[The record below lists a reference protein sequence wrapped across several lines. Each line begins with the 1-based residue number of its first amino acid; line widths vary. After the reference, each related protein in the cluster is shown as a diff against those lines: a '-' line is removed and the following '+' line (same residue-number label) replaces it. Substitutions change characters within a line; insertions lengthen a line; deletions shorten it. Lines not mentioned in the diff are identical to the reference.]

1 MHEFISVNALLLE
14 LICRNTVYAIPVP
27 TDLCLPMRIYFTA
40 FLFYT
45 FFFLQSL
52 HAQNLDEIG
61 KTNPLTVTGGVSLNQ
76 IFYTASGI
84 ENRRDPYSYYA
95 SGNINF
101 SLYGWNVPLSFAL
114 SNRNTS
120 FQQPFNQ
127 YSVHPTYKWIT
138 GHAGYCSMSYSPYT
152 VNGHIFLGGAVDL
165 APEGNWKFSALYGR
179 FLKAVE
185 AETDSTGTIV
195 NTPSYKRMGYGLKTS
210 YNKDGSFV
218 DLIVFHA
225 KDDVTSIAFIHD
237 SLATQ
242 ANNPLTLPQ
251 ENLVMSIGAGK
262 TFFEHFLLRGE
273 LASSALS
280 RDIRAEEGEQS
291 HPLSYIGFLYTPRL
305 SSSYYKAFK
314 TSLSYQQDAYSL
326 GVAYERIDPQYRTL
340 GAYYFNNDLESITA
354 NGSASLW
361 QGKMNVAVSAGTQRD
376 NLDKSKVSTM
386 RRMVSSLNVNYI
398 PNQKLNLSASYS
410 NFQTYTNIRSQFVNI
425 NQLTPY
431 DNLDTLNYTQISQNI
446 TATATYALGS
456 SKERRQSINL
466 NLNVQNA
473 ADKQGEVTQNSGSKF
488 YNVNTGYMY
497 NVVPQN
503 LTVSVAFNAN
513 INDSRAITTRTL
525 GPTASV
531 SKSFFDRKLRAT
543 LSSSYNNTYTN
554 SERVSTILNG
564 RINGSYTI
572 QKKHNLNL
580 SMVTVNRKST
590 SETSA
595 KSFTE
600 FTGTLGYSYAF
611 GMK

>member
-1 MHEFISVNALLLE
+1 MKILYSAL
-14 LICRNTVYAIPVP
+14 V
-27 TDLCLPMRIYFTA
+27 
-40 FLFYT
+40 
-45 FFFLQSL
+45 FFLLFLAVYSVTG
-52 HAQNLDEIG
+52 QNLSDIG
-61 KTNPLTVTGGVSLNQ
+61 KVKPVTITGGVSLNQ

-84 ENRRDPYSYYA
+84 NNRRDPYTYFA

-101 SLYGWNVPLSFAL
+101 SLYGWSVPLSFSL
-114 SNRNTS
+114 SNQNTS

-127 YSVHPTYKWIT
+127 YSLHPTYKWVT
-138 GHAGYCSMSYSPYT
+138 AHAGYISMSYSPYT

-179 FLKAVE
+179 FLKAVQPE
-185 AETDSTGTIV
+185 SDTASIIT
-195 NTPSYKRMGYGLKTS
+195 NTPAFKRMGYGLKTS
-210 YNKDGSFV
+210 YSKNGSFV

-225 KDDVTSIAFIHD
+225 RDEVGSIALLPD
-237 SLATQ
+237 SLGI
-242 ANNPLTLPQ
+242 LPE
-251 ENLVMSIGAGK
+251 ENLVVSLGAGK
-262 TFFEHFLLRGE
+262 TFFEHFVLKGE

-280 RDIRAEEGEQS
+280 RDIRAEEREHT
-291 HPLSYIGFLYTPRL
+291 HPLAKMSFLYTPRL

-314 TSLSYQQDAYSL
+314 TSLTYQQDAYSF
-326 GVAYERIDPQYRTL
+326 GVGYERIDPQYRTL

-354 NGSASLW
+354 NGSAALW

-386 RRMVSSLNVNYI
+386 RRMVGSVNVNYI

-446 TATATYALGS
+446 TATATYALS
-456 SKERRQSINL
+456 NSKERRQSISL
-466 NLNVQNA
+466 NANVQDA
-473 ADKQGEVTQNSGSKF
+473 ADKQGEVTQNSGSQF
-488 YNVNTGYMY
+488 YNLNAGYMY
-497 NVVPQN
+497 NMVPQN
-503 LTVSVAFNAN
+503 LTVSVAFNGN
-513 INDSRAITTRTL
+513 LNESPSISTKTL

-554 SERVSTILNG
+554 SQRVSTILNG
-564 RINGSYTI
+564 RVNGSYTI

-580 SMVTVNRKST
+580 SLVAVNRESKSE
-590 SETSA
+590 SSA
-595 KSFTE
+595 QSFTE

>member
-1 MHEFISVNALLLE
+1 
-14 LICRNTVYAIPVP
+14 
-27 TDLCLPMRIYFTA
+27 
-40 FLFYT
+40 
-45 FFFLQSL
+45 
-52 HAQNLDEIG
+52 
-61 KTNPLTVTGGVSLNQ
+61 
-76 IFYTASGI
+76 
-84 ENRRDPYSYYA
+84 
-95 SGNINF
+95 
-101 SLYGWNVPLSFAL
+101 
-114 SNRNTS
+114 
-120 FQQPFNQ
+120 
-127 YSVHPTYKWIT
+127 
-138 GHAGYCSMSYSPYT
+138 MSYSPYT

-179 FLKAVE
+179 FLKAVQPE
-185 AETDSTGTIV
+185 SDTAGIIT
-195 NTPSYKRMGYGLKTS
+195 NTPAFKRMGYGFKTS

-225 KDDVTSIAFIHD
+225 KDEVNSIAYIPD
-237 SLATQ
+237 SLLTQ
-242 ANNPLTLPQ
+242 LQENGRDILPQ

-305 SSSYYKAFK
+305 SSLYYKAFK

-326 GVAYERIDPQYRTL
+326 GVAYERVDPQYRTL

-386 RRMVSSLNVNYI
+386 RRMVGSVNVNYI

-410 NFQTYTNIRSQFVNI
+410 SFQTYTNIRSQFVNI

-431 DNLDTLNYTQISQNI
+431 DNLDTLNYTQISQSI
-446 TATATYALGS
+446 TATASYALS
-456 SKERRQSINL
+456 NSKERRQSINL
-466 NLNVQNA
+466 NLNVQDA
-473 ADKQGEVTQNSGSKF
+473 ADKQGQVEQNSGSQF
-488 YNVNTGYMY
+488 YNLNVAYMY

-503 LTVSVAFNAN
+503 LTVSVAFNGN
-513 INDSRAITTRTL
+513 VNDSPTITTKTL

-531 SKSFFDRKLRAT
+531 SKSFFDRRLRAT

-554 SERVSTILNG
+554 SERVSAILNG
-564 RINGSYTI
+564 RVNGSYTI

-580 SMVTVNRKST
+580 SMVAVNRKST

>member
-1 MHEFISVNALLLE
+1 
-14 LICRNTVYAIPVP
+14 
-27 TDLCLPMRIYFTA
+27 MRI
-40 FLFYT
+40 FYT
-45 FFFLQSL
+45 LSILFTILYVPVA
-52 HAQNLDEIG
+52 AQNLDAIG
-61 KTNPLTVTGGVSLNQ
+61 KEKPLSITGGISLNQ

-84 ENRRDPYSYYA
+84 NNRRDPYTYFA
-95 SGNINF
+95 SGNVNL
-101 SLYGWNVPLSFAL
+101 SLYGWSVPLSFSL
-114 SNRNTS
+114 SNQNTS

-127 YSVHPTYKWIT
+127 YSLHPTYKWVT
-138 GHAGYCSMSYSPYT
+138 AHAGYISMSYSPYT

-179 FLKAVE
+179 FLKAVQPE
-185 AETDSTGTIV
+185 SDTTGLIT
-195 NTPSYKRMGYGLKTS
+195 NTPSFKRMGYGFKTS

-225 KDDVTSIAFIHD
+225 KDEVTSIASLPD
-237 SLATQ
+237 SLEI
-242 ANNPLTLPQ
+242 LPQ
-251 ENLVMSIGAGK
+251 ENLVISLGAGK
-262 TFFEHFLLRGE
+262 MFFDHFLLKGE

-280 RDIRAEEGEQS
+280 RDIRAEEGEHT
-291 HPLSYIGFLYTPRL
+291 HPMANIGFLYTPRL

-314 TSLSYQQDAYSL
+314 TSLNYQEDTYSI

-354 NGSASLW
+354 NGSVSLW

-386 RRMVSSLNVNYI
+386 RRMVGSVNVNYI

-410 NFQTYTNIRSQFVNI
+410 SFQTYTNIRSQFVNI

-431 DNLDTLNYTQISQNI
+431 DNLDTLNYTQISQII
-446 TATATYALGS
+446 TATATYALS
-456 SKERRQSINL
+456 NSKERRQSINL
-466 NLNVQNA
+466 NLNVQDA
-473 ADKQGEVTQNSGSKF
+473 ADRQGQVEQNSGSQF
-488 YNVNTGYMY
+488 YNLNAGYMY
-497 NVVPQN
+497 NMVPQN
-503 LTVSVAFNAN
+503 LTVSVAFNGN
-513 INDSRAITTRTL
+513 INDSPAITTKTL

-531 SKSFFDRKLRAT
+531 SKLFFDRRLRAT

-554 SERVSTILNG
+554 SAHVSTILNG
-564 RINGSYTI
+564 RVNGSYTI

-580 SMVTVNRKST
+580 SLAAVNRESK

-595 KSFTE
+595 QSFTE

-611 GMK
+611 GTK

>member
-1 MHEFISVNALLLE
+1 
-14 LICRNTVYAIPVP
+14 
-27 TDLCLPMRIYFTA
+27 MRI
-40 FLFYT
+40 FYT
-45 FFFLQSL
+45 LSILFTILYVPVA
-52 HAQNLDEIG
+52 AQNLDAIG
-61 KTNPLTVTGGVSLNQ
+61 KEKPLSITGGISLNQ

-84 ENRRDPYSYYA
+84 NNRRDPYTYFA
-95 SGNINF
+95 SGNVNL
-101 SLYGWNVPLSFAL
+101 SLYGWSVPLSFSL
-114 SNRNTS
+114 SNQNTS

-127 YSVHPTYKWIT
+127 YSLHPTYKWVT
-138 GHAGYCSMSYSPYT
+138 AHAGYISMSYSPYT

-179 FLKAVE
+179 FLKAVQPE
-185 AETDSTGTIV
+185 SDTTGLIT
-195 NTPSYKRMGYGLKTS
+195 NTPSFKRMGYGFKTS

-225 KDDVTSIAFIHD
+225 KDEVTSIASLPD
-237 SLATQ
+237 SLEI
-242 ANNPLTLPQ
+242 LPQ
-251 ENLVMSIGAGK
+251 ENLVISLGAGK
-262 TFFEHFLLRGE
+262 MFFDHFLLKGE

-280 RDIRAEEGEQS
+280 RDIRAEEGEHT
-291 HPLSYIGFLYTPRL
+291 HPMANIGFLYTPRL

-314 TSLSYQQDAYSL
+314 TSLNYQEDTYSI

-354 NGSASLW
+354 NGSVSLW

-386 RRMVSSLNVNYI
+386 RRMVGSVNVNYI

-410 NFQTYTNIRSQFVNI
+410 SFQTYTNIRSQFVNI

-431 DNLDTLNYTQISQNI
+431 DNLDTLNYTQISQSI
-446 TATATYALGS
+446 TATATYALS
-456 SKERRQSINL
+456 NSKERRQSINL
-466 NLNVQNA
+466 NLNVQDA
-473 ADKQGEVTQNSGSKF
+473 ADRQGQVEQNSGSQF
-488 YNVNTGYMY
+488 YNLNAGYMY
-497 NVVPQN
+497 NMVPQN
-503 LTVSVAFNAN
+503 LTVSVAFNGN
-513 INDSRAITTRTL
+513 INDSPAITTKTL

-531 SKSFFDRKLRAT
+531 SKLFFDRRLRAT

-554 SERVSTILNG
+554 SAHVSTILNG
-564 RINGSYTI
+564 RVNGSYTI
-572 QKKHNLNL
+572 QKKHNLNMSL
-580 SMVTVNRKST
+580 AAVNRESK

-595 KSFTE
+595 QSFTE

>member
-1 MHEFISVNALLLE
+1 
-14 LICRNTVYAIPVP
+14 
-27 TDLCLPMRIYFTA
+27 MRILYIFGVVITLCFTNTSA
-40 FLFYT
+40 F
-45 FFFLQSL
+45 
-52 HAQNLDEIG
+52 AQNLDAIG
-61 KTNPLTVTGGVSLNQ
+61 KEKPLTITGGLSLNQ
-76 IFYTASGI
+76 IFYTAKGI
-84 ENRRDPYSYYA
+84 NNRRDPYTYYA

-127 YSVHPTYKWIT
+127 YSIHPTYKWIT

-185 AETDSTGTIV
+185 PEADSTGMIT
-195 NTPSYKRMGYGLKTS
+195 NTPAFKRMGYGLKTS

-225 KDDVTSIAFIHD
+225 KDEVSSIAYIQD
-237 SLATQ
+237 SLLAQ
-242 ANNPLTLPQ
+242 LQESGREILPQ
-251 ENLVMSIGAGK
+251 ENLVMSIAAGK
-262 TFFEHFLLRGE
+262 TFFERFLLRGE

-280 RDIRAEEGEQS
+280 RDIRAEEGEQT

-354 NGSASLW
+354 NGSASIW
-361 QGKMNVAVSAGTQRD
+361 QGKMNVALSAGTQRD

-386 RRMVSSLNVNYI
+386 RRMVGSVNVNYI
-398 PNQKLNLSASYS
+398 PNQKLDLSASYS
-410 NFQTYTNIRSQFVNI
+410 NFQTYTNIRSKFVDI

-446 TATATYALGS
+446 TTTATYALGN
-456 SKERRQSINL
+456 SKERRQSISL
-466 NLNVQNA
+466 NANVQDA
-473 ADKQGEVTQNSGSKF
+473 ADKQGEVTQNSGSQF
-488 YNVNTGYMY
+488 YNLNVAYMY
-497 NVVPQN
+497 NMVPQN
-503 LTVSVAFNAN
+503 LTVSVAFNGN
-513 INDSRAITTRTL
+513 VNDSPAITTKTL

-554 SERVSTILNG
+554 SQRVSTILNG

-580 SMVTVNRKST
+580 SLVAVNRESK

-595 KSFTE
+595 QSFTE

>member
-1 MHEFISVNALLLE
+1 MIRLYRISIFTLSFSLLIL
-14 LICRNTVYAIPVP
+14 
-27 TDLCLPMRIYFTA
+27 
-40 FLFYT
+40 
-45 FFFLQSL
+45 SGS
-52 HAQNLDEIG
+52 AQNLTDIG
-61 KTNPLTVTGGVSLNQ
+61 KSNPIAVTGGVSLNQ
-76 IFYTASGI
+76 IFYTARGI
-84 ENRRDPYSYYA
+84 ENRRDPYTYYA
-95 SGNINF
+95 SGNVNF
-101 SLYGWNVPLSFAL
+101 SLYGWNVPLSFAV

-179 FLKAVE
+179 FLRAVQPQ
-185 AETDSTGTIV
+185 TDTAGLIT
-195 NTPSYKRMGYGLKTS
+195 NTPSFKRMGYGFKTS
-210 YNKDGSFV
+210 YSKDGTTV

-225 KDDVTSIAFIHD
+225 KDEIGSIAYVPD
-237 SLATQ
+237 SLGI
-242 ANNPLTLPQ
+242 LPQ
-251 ENLVMSIGAGK
+251 ENLVVSVGAGK
-262 TFFEHFLLRGE
+262 TFFDHIVLKGE

-280 RDIRAEEGEQS
+280 RDIRTQEGEHV
-291 HPLSYIGFLYTPRL
+291 HPLANVGFLYTPRL

-314 TSLSYQQDAYSL
+314 TSLNYQQDAYSF
-326 GVAYERIDPQYRTL
+326 GVGYERIDPQYRTL

-354 NGSASLW
+354 NGAASLW

-376 NLDKSKVSTM
+376 NLDRSKVSTM
-386 RRMVSSLNVNYI
+386 RRMVGSLNVNYV
-398 PNQKLNLSASYS
+398 PSQKLNVSASYS

-431 DNLDTLNYTQISQNI
+431 DNLDTLNYTQISQSI
-446 TATATYALGS
+446 TATTTYALS
-456 SKERRQSINL
+456 NTKERRQSL
-466 NLNVQNA
+466 NLNVNVQDA
-473 ADKQGEVTQNSGSKF
+473 ADKQGQVTQNSGSKF
-488 YNVNTGYMY
+488 YNVNAGYMY

-503 LTVSVAFNAN
+503 LTISVAFNAN
-513 INDSRAITTRTL
+513 INDNPAVTTRTL
-525 GPTASV
+525 GPTATI
-531 SKSFFDRKLRAT
+531 SKLFFDRKLRASV
-543 LSSSYNNTYTN
+543 SSSYNNTYTN

-580 SMVTVNRKST
+580 SMVAVNRKST

>member
-1 MHEFISVNALLLE
+1 MRRFYCVSILFFFSF
-14 LICRNTVYAIPVP
+14 LI
-27 TDLCLPMRIYFTA
+27 FTA
-40 FLFYT
+40 
-45 FFFLQSL
+45 S
-52 HAQNLDEIG
+52 AQNLADIG
-61 KTNPLTVTGGVSLNQ
+61 KANPVTVTGGISLNQ
-76 IFYTASGI
+76 IFYKASGI
-84 ENRRDPYSYYA
+84 ENRRDPYTYYA
-95 SGNINF
+95 SGNVNF

-114 SNRNTS
+114 SNQNTS

-138 GHAGYCSMSYSPYT
+138 AHAGYTSMSYSPYT
-152 VNGHIFLGGAVDL
+152 VNGHIFLGGAIDL

-185 AETDSTGTIV
+185 AETDSAGVIT
-195 NTPSYKRMGYGLKTS
+195 NTPSFKRMGYGFKTS

-225 KDDVTSIAFIHD
+225 KDDVTSIASVPD
-237 SLATQ
+237 SLLSLLQ
-242 ANNPLTLPQ
+242 ENGRDILPQ
-251 ENLVMSIGAGK
+251 ENLVVSIGAGK

-280 RDIRAEEGEQS
+280 RDIRSERGEQT
-291 HPLSYIGFLYTPRL
+291 HPLSKLSFLYTPRL

-314 TSLSYQQDAYSL
+314 TSLNYQQDAYSI
-326 GVAYERIDPQYRTL
+326 GVAYERVDPQYRTL

-386 RRMVSSLNVNYI
+386 RRMVGSVNVNYI

-410 NFQTYTNIRSQFVNI
+410 SFQTYTNIRSQFVNI

-431 DNLDTLNYTQISQNI
+431 DNLDTLNYTQISQSI
-446 TATATYALGS
+446 TATATYALGN
-456 SKERRQSINL
+456 SKESRQSINL
-466 NLNVQNA
+466 NLNVQDA
-473 ADKQGEVTQNSGSKF
+473 ADKQGEVAQNSGSQF
-488 YNVNTGYMY
+488 YNLNVSYMY
-497 NVVPQN
+497 NMVPQN
-503 LTVSVAFNAN
+503 LTVSVAFNGN
-513 INDSRAITTRTL
+513 VNDSPAITTKTL
-525 GPTASV
+525 GPTASI

-580 SMVTVNRKST
+580 SLVAVNRESK

-595 KSFTE
+595 QSFTE

-611 GMK
+611 GIK

>member
-1 MHEFISVNALLLE
+1 
-14 LICRNTVYAIPVP
+14 
-27 TDLCLPMRIYFTA
+27 MRI
-40 FLFYT
+40 FYT
-45 FFFLQSL
+45 LSILFTILYVPVA
-52 HAQNLDEIG
+52 AQNLDAIG
-61 KTNPLTVTGGVSLNQ
+61 KEKPLSITGGISLNQ

-84 ENRRDPYSYYA
+84 NNRRDPYTYFA
-95 SGNINF
+95 SGNVNL
-101 SLYGWNVPLSFAL
+101 SLYGWSVPLSFSL
-114 SNRNTS
+114 SNQNTS

-127 YSVHPTYKWIT
+127 YSLHPTYKWVT
-138 GHAGYCSMSYSPYT
+138 AHAGYISMSYSPYT

-179 FLKAVE
+179 FLKAVQPE
-185 AETDSTGTIV
+185 SDTTGLIT
-195 NTPSYKRMGYGLKTS
+195 NTPSFKRMGYGFKTS

-225 KDDVTSIAFIHD
+225 KDEVTSIASLPD
-237 SLATQ
+237 SLDI
-242 ANNPLTLPQ
+242 LPQ
-251 ENLVMSIGAGK
+251 ENLVISLGAGK
-262 TFFEHFLLRGE
+262 MFFDHFLLKGE

-280 RDIRAEEGEQS
+280 RDIRAEEGEHT
-291 HPLSYIGFLYTPRL
+291 HPMANIGFLYTPRL

-314 TSLSYQQDAYSL
+314 TSLNYQEDTYSI

-354 NGSASLW
+354 NGSVSLW

-386 RRMVSSLNVNYI
+386 RRMVGSVNVNYI

-410 NFQTYTNIRSQFVNI
+410 SFQTYTNIRSQFVNI

-431 DNLDTLNYTQISQNI
+431 DNLDTLNYTQISQSI
-446 TATATYALGS
+446 TATATYALS
-456 SKERRQSINL
+456 NSKERRQSINL
-466 NLNVQNA
+466 NLNVQDA
-473 ADKQGEVTQNSGSKF
+473 ADRQGQVEQNSGSQF
-488 YNVNTGYMY
+488 YNLNAGYMY
-497 NVVPQN
+497 NMVPQN
-503 LTVSVAFNAN
+503 LTVSVAFNGN
-513 INDSRAITTRTL
+513 INDSPAITTKTL

-531 SKSFFDRKLRAT
+531 SKLFFDRRLRAT

-554 SERVSTILNG
+554 SAHVSTILNG
-564 RINGSYTI
+564 RVNGSYTI
-572 QKKHNLNL
+572 QKKHNLNMSL
-580 SMVTVNRKST
+580 AAVNRESK

-595 KSFTE
+595 QSFTE

>member
-1 MHEFISVNALLLE
+1 MSRFYRVSIFSVF
-14 LICRNTVYAIPVP
+14 C
-27 TDLCLPMRIYFTA
+27 FTLVSSA
-40 FLFYT
+40 F
-45 FFFLQSL
+45 
-52 HAQNLDEIG
+52 AQNLEEIG
-61 KTNPLTVTGGVSLNQ
+61 KANPIKITGGVSLNQ

-84 ENRRDPYSYYA
+84 NNRRDPYTYFA
-95 SGNINF
+95 SGNVNF
-101 SLYGWNVPLSFAL
+101 SLYGWSVPLSFSL
-114 SNRNTS
+114 SNQNTS

-127 YSVHPTYKWIT
+127 YSLHPTYKWVT
-138 GHAGYCSMSYSPYT
+138 AHAGYISMSYSPYT

-179 FLKAVE
+179 FLKAVQPE
-185 AETDSTGTIV
+185 SDTAGIIT
-195 NTPSYKRMGYGLKTS
+195 NTPAFKRMGYGLKTS
-210 YNKDGSFV
+210 YSKNGSFV

-225 KDDVTSIAFIHD
+225 RDEVGSIALLPD
-237 SLATQ
+237 SLGI
-242 ANNPLTLPQ
+242 LPE
-251 ENLVMSIGAGK
+251 ENLVVSLGAGK
-262 TFFEHFLLRGE
+262 TFFEHFVLKGE

-280 RDIRAEEGEQS
+280 RDILAEEGEHT
-291 HPLSYIGFLYTPRL
+291 HPLANMSFLYTPRL

-314 TSLSYQQDAYSL
+314 TSLTYQQDAYSF
-326 GVAYERIDPQYRTL
+326 GVGYERIDPQYRTL
-340 GAYYFNNDLESITA
+340 GAYYFNSDLESITV
-354 NGSASLW
+354 NGAAALW

-386 RRMVSSLNVNYI
+386 RRMVGSLNVNYI

-446 TATATYALGS
+446 TATATYALGN
-456 SKERRQSINL
+456 SKERRQSISFNA
-466 NLNVQNA
+466 NVQDA
-473 ADKQGEVTQNSGSKF
+473 ADKQGEVTQNSGSQF
-488 YNVNTGYMY
+488 YNLNAGYMY
-497 NVVPQN
+497 NMVPQN
-503 LTVSVAFNAN
+503 LTVSVAFNGN
-513 INDSRAITTRTL
+513 LNESPSISTKTL

-543 LSSSYNNTYTN
+543 MSSSYNNTYTN
-554 SERVSTILNG
+554 SQRVSTILNG

-580 SMVTVNRKST
+580 SLVAVNRESKRES
-590 SETSA
+590 SA
-595 KSFTE
+595 QSFTE